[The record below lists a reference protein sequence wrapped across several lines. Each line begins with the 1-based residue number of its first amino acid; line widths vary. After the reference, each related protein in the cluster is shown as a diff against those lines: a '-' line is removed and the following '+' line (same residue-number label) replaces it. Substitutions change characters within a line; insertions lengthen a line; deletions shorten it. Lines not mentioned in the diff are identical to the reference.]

1 MRGCDQRR
9 WWVLALATEGSGRVE
24 GSVASWCTYCNEN
37 TNALP
42 STSVVVAVGSCQ
54 HLLLHNLENTGLVF
68 EKKAPTAIPTSS
80 VCTKPAFHVAT

>member
-24 GSVASWCTYCNEN
+24 GSVTSWCTYCNEN

-42 STSVVVAVGSCQ
+42 STSVVVAVVPAS
-54 HLLLHNLENTGLVF
+54 
-68 EKKAPTAIPTSS
+68 TSFFTTWRTQAWSSRRKPPPQSRHHPS
-80 VCTKPAFHVAT
+80 VRSQRSM